1 MLDADPGIARQL
13 EGFITDVRNREFYA
27 SRMVAMGAPTFGGW
41 LRTLIDYMQEGRA
54 DRIACPTLV
63 TEGEGDFASQ
73 SDELFD
79 ARLCEQRFR
88 SFTADEGAG
97 GHCEGMGQQ
106 VWQEQ
111 VFSWLSEA
119 LPFQLAH

>member
-13 EGFITDVRNREFYA
+13 DGFITDDRNREFYG
-27 SRMVAMGAPTFGGW
+27 SRIVAMGVPPFGGW
-41 LRTLIDYMQEGRA
+41 LRTLIDYMLEGRA
-54 DRIACPTLV
+54 DQIACPTLAI
-63 TEGEGDFASQ
+63 EGEGDFASQ
-73 SDELFD
+73 SHELFD
-79 ARLCEQRFR
+79 ALLCEKRFH
-88 SFTADEGAG
+88 SFTPYEGAG

-106 VWQEQ
+106 EWQEQ